1 MRFQV
6 RTELAPEDVLQRAA
20 EFYGQK
26 ANLKETDRSDDTVT
40 FDGRIGRVTVRAH
53 RHYSYTVVEAETD
66 RGVGL
71 DITDMTLRFLY
82 SIPHL

>member
-20 EFYGQK
+20 EFYPQN
-26 ANLKETDRSDDTVT
+26 ANLKETDRSDDAVT
-40 FDGRIGRVTVRAH
+40 FDGRIGRVTVSAH